1 VGLEGNL
8 INSASREEYN
18 TNYYASLKSN
28 KIEIM
33 EWRGEESSIRLVLIL
48 YIRKSVTYRNFIAIK
63 SL

>member
-18 TNYYASLKSN
+18 TNYYTSLKLN
-28 KIEIM
+28 KIGIIEQ
-33 EWRGEESSIRLVLIL
+33 RGEEYSIRLVLTL